1 MLSWEEARQEYGRS
15 LPQAIVYLKQAI
27 AVDDQ
32 HAGIHYTLAHCY
44 KDLGRLDEARE
55 EFVQAKD
62 LDICPLRILEPMNQ
76 ATLDIARATGTPVI
90 DLVAYFGGLSPGGIH
105 GRQLACRSRAPIN
118 PIGHQKI
125 AGLLFD
131 EMVRLGYV
139 HPRPNWIAERD
150 RLYRRNLESLDDFYY
165 LMGQKR
171 LGNLKLW
178 AEGRGNR
185 TRKLSSSAQS
195 PLAPA
200 RPVGGATLAEPAP
213 R

>member
-1 MLSWEEARQEYGRS
+1 MHPS
-15 LPQAIVYLKQAI
+15 I
-27 AVDDQ
+27 
-32 HAGIHYTLAHCY
+32 
-44 KDLGRLDEARE
+44 
-55 EFVQAKD
+55 
-62 LDICPLRILEPMNQ
+62 
-76 ATLDIARATGTPVI
+76 
-90 DLVAYFGGLSPGGIH
+90 
-105 GRQLACRSRAPIN
+105 
-118 PIGHQKI
+118 IGHQMI

-150 RLYRRNLESLDDFYY
+150 RLYRRNTESLDDFYY

-185 TRKLSSSAQS
+185 TRVLSSDAKE

-200 RPVGGATLAEPAP
+200 RPIGGAGRGDPAP